1 MTQFV
6 HLRLHTEYSLIDS
19 TIRIKPLMKA
29 VEKTGMPAIAI
40 TDQNNFFGLVKF
52 YKAAMGA
59 GIKPIFGADVLL
71 VDEQGTDT
79 LFHLILLCQNNTGY
93 RNLTRLISRAWQH
106 GQVLG
111 VPRVQRA
118 WIRELSDGVIMLSGG
133 RDGDVGQALLSGNQE
148 LAEKRLREWLEV
160 FPERYYLELQRTGRE
175 GEEDYIHAAVDL
187 ALAHDVP
194 VVATNDVRFVAASD
208 FDAHEARVCINSGN
222 VLADPKRPKHYSSQQ
237 YLRTATE
244 MVALFADIPSA
255 IANTV
260 EIAKRCNVSLILGKN
275 YLPQFPIPEG
285 MTEAE
290 YFCHVSQKGLEERL
304 DFLLG
309 DQYPRGTPAFAE
321 KRKVYDERLR
331 IELDVINKM
340 GFPGYFLI
348 VADFIQWAKDN
359 GIPVGPGRGSG
370 AGSLVAYALK
380 ITDLDP
386 LAYDLLFERFLN
398 PERVSMP
405 DFDID
410 FCMDNRDKVIDYV
423 ARTYGRNQV
432 SQIIT
437 FGSMAAKAVVRDVG
451 RVLGHPYGFV
461 DRVAKLIPNVLGV
474 SLSDALGRTEKSK
487 KDAELVSEDLCA
499 LYEKDEEVKALM
511 DMALALEGLTRNTGK
526 HAGGVLI
533 SPSDL
538 TDFTPIACDD
548 EGNGIVSQYD
558 KDDVEAVGLVK
569 FDFLGLRNLTIIDW
583 ALHTINAQ
591 NAAKKLPPVDIN
603 RIPLEDKAS
612 FDLLKAQKTTAVFQ
626 LESRGMKDLIRRL
639 QPDVFEDVIA
649 LVALFRPGPLQSG
662 MVDDFINRK
671 KGIAKVEYPHP
682 SLEQILKPT
691 YGVIVYQEQVMQI
704 AQVLANYTLGGAD
717 MLRRAMGKKKP
728 EEMAKQRSIFMDGAR
743 NNQIDESQAGY
754 IFDLMEKFA
763 EYGFNKCVVA
773 DTRIM
778 HADTGEMT
786 TVGELFNSRREF
798 VIHALG
804 DDWQLHK
811 RQVVDVM
818 WNGRKP
824 VYELRTRLGKR
835 ITATANHPFRTW
847 DGWKHL
853 GDLQIGERIA
863 VPRQL
868 TVQGSNHWQDY
879 ELITLA
885 GLLSE
890 GNTCHPSSLYFFNNK
905 REMIDDFAAA
915 IECFSHTC
923 ARVTR
928 RSDGRFEV
936 CANTGQNS
944 RFQAGQIPWNAR
956 SNAAV
961 ATTSLP
967 VRSGAYAWAADLA
980 LLGKKATEKSV
991 PDVIFTL
998 PHAQISLF
1006 LGRLWSGD
1014 GFVANKQ
1021 LHVPFYATSSKQLA
1035 FDVQTL
1041 LLRLSIPSCIHTK
1054 HFNYRNG
1061 QRVGY
1066 TVHVL
1071 GDGSVE
1077 TFVERVVPYV
1087 ICREGQ
1093 IAELEA
1099 HLATTERGQTS
1110 KDTIPAEVRQWV
1122 AKERAKLGITWTEL
1136 EQRSGVSMKEFCGKG
1151 SHVKQ
1156 AFRRSTIAKLA
1167 VFFSSERLEQVANS
1181 DVFWDCVV
1189 AIEARGE
1196 QDTYDLTVEQDHNFV
1211 ADGIIVHN
1219 SHSAAYALVAFQT
1232 AWLKAHHPA
1241 AFMAA
1246 VLSADMDNTDKV
1258 VTLLD
1263 DCRQLS
1269 LTVLPPDINRSE
1281 FQFTVD
1287 DKNRIIYGLG
1297 ALKGAGEAALS
1308 VLVEQRRK
1316 DGEFK
1321 SLADLCKRASSQKV
1335 NKRVLETLIKAGAFD
1350 SLGGTRRAMLEF
1362 LPEALRMAEQ
1372 YNRDQGTGQTDLFG
1386 GMFGGVREDAPESL
1400 MPNRPEFPDKE
1411 RLRLEKETLGLYL
1424 TGHPLDEYTD
1434 EVKGLPKRRR
1444 LADIAEDDGTK
1455 YRREPVMLA
1464 GLVAGV
1470 RTQNTDNG
1478 KRAFVQL
1485 DDNTAYYEMLV
1496 FTDTFNQYG
1505 HLLEKEACIV
1515 IEGTLDTDQRSGNTR
1530 LRVEKIHNMQ
1540 AVRENYLKKVV
1551 LPIEAEQLADGLWEG
1566 IRPFLKPAEETK
1578 FHVVIDYANAKARAE
1593 LRLGQNWSIALDD
1606 DSLRQLRV
1614 TLGKGKLG
1622 LVF

>member
-290 YFCHVSQKGLEERL
+290 YFCYVSQKGLEERL

-763 EYGFNKCVVA
+763 EYGFNK
-773 DTRIM
+773 
-778 HADTGEMT
+778 
-786 TVGELFNSRREF
+786 
-798 VIHALG
+798 
-804 DDWQLHK
+804 
-811 RQVVDVM
+811 
-818 WNGRKP
+818 
-824 VYELRTRLGKR
+824 
-835 ITATANHPFRTW
+835 
-847 DGWKHL
+847 
-853 GDLQIGERIA
+853 
-863 VPRQL
+863 
-868 TVQGSNHWQDY
+868 
-879 ELITLA
+879 
-885 GLLSE
+885 
-890 GNTCHPSSLYFFNNK
+890 
-905 REMIDDFAAA
+905 
-915 IECFSHTC
+915 
-923 ARVTR
+923 
-928 RSDGRFEV
+928 
-936 CANTGQNS
+936 
-944 RFQAGQIPWNAR
+944 
-956 SNAAV
+956 
-961 ATTSLP
+961 
-967 VRSGAYAWAADLA
+967 
-980 LLGKKATEKSV
+980 
-991 PDVIFTL
+991 
-998 PHAQISLF
+998 
-1006 LGRLWSGD
+1006 
-1014 GFVANKQ
+1014 
-1021 LHVPFYATSSKQLA
+1021 
-1035 FDVQTL
+1035 
-1041 LLRLSIPSCIHTK
+1041 
-1054 HFNYRNG
+1054 
-1061 QRVGY
+1061 
-1066 TVHVL
+1066 
-1071 GDGSVE
+1071 
-1077 TFVERVVPYV
+1077 
-1087 ICREGQ
+1087 
-1093 IAELEA
+1093 
-1099 HLATTERGQTS
+1099 
-1110 KDTIPAEVRQWV
+1110 
-1122 AKERAKLGITWTEL
+1122 
-1136 EQRSGVSMKEFCGKG
+1136 
-1151 SHVKQ
+1151 
-1156 AFRRSTIAKLA
+1156 
-1167 VFFSSERLEQVANS
+1167 
-1181 DVFWDCVV
+1181 
-1189 AIEARGE
+1189 
-1196 QDTYDLTVEQDHNFV
+1196 
-1211 ADGIIVHN
+1211 

-1263 DCRQLS
+1263 DCRQLN

-1386 GMFGGVREDAPESL
+1386 GMFGGVREDSPESL
-1400 MPNRPEFPDKE
+1400 MPARPEFPDKE

-1424 TGHPLDEYTD
+1424 TGHPLDEYAD

-1444 LADIAEDDGTK
+1444 LADISEDDGTK

-1530 LRVEKIHNMQ
+1530 LRVERIHNMQ

-1551 LPIEAEQLADGLWEG
+1551 LPIEAEQLADGLWEE

-1578 FHVVIDYANAKARAE
+1578 FNVVIDYANAKARAE

>member
-763 EYGFNKCVVA
+763 EYGFNK
-773 DTRIM
+773 
-778 HADTGEMT
+778 
-786 TVGELFNSRREF
+786 
-798 VIHALG
+798 
-804 DDWQLHK
+804 
-811 RQVVDVM
+811 
-818 WNGRKP
+818 
-824 VYELRTRLGKR
+824 
-835 ITATANHPFRTW
+835 
-847 DGWKHL
+847 
-853 GDLQIGERIA
+853 
-863 VPRQL
+863 
-868 TVQGSNHWQDY
+868 
-879 ELITLA
+879 
-885 GLLSE
+885 
-890 GNTCHPSSLYFFNNK
+890 
-905 REMIDDFAAA
+905 
-915 IECFSHTC
+915 
-923 ARVTR
+923 
-928 RSDGRFEV
+928 
-936 CANTGQNS
+936 
-944 RFQAGQIPWNAR
+944 
-956 SNAAV
+956 
-961 ATTSLP
+961 
-967 VRSGAYAWAADLA
+967 
-980 LLGKKATEKSV
+980 
-991 PDVIFTL
+991 
-998 PHAQISLF
+998 
-1006 LGRLWSGD
+1006 
-1014 GFVANKQ
+1014 
-1021 LHVPFYATSSKQLA
+1021 
-1035 FDVQTL
+1035 
-1041 LLRLSIPSCIHTK
+1041 
-1054 HFNYRNG
+1054 
-1061 QRVGY
+1061 
-1066 TVHVL
+1066 
-1071 GDGSVE
+1071 
-1077 TFVERVVPYV
+1077 
-1087 ICREGQ
+1087 
-1093 IAELEA
+1093 
-1099 HLATTERGQTS
+1099 
-1110 KDTIPAEVRQWV
+1110 
-1122 AKERAKLGITWTEL
+1122 
-1136 EQRSGVSMKEFCGKG
+1136 
-1151 SHVKQ
+1151 
-1156 AFRRSTIAKLA
+1156 
-1167 VFFSSERLEQVANS
+1167 
-1181 DVFWDCVV
+1181 
-1189 AIEARGE
+1189 
-1196 QDTYDLTVEQDHNFV
+1196 
-1211 ADGIIVHN
+1211 

-1424 TGHPLDEYTD
+1424 TGHPLDEYAD

>member
-29 VEKTGMPAIAI
+29 VEKAGMPAIAI

-52 YKAAMGA
+52 YKTAMGA
-59 GIKPIFGADVLL
+59 GIKPIFGVDVLL
-71 VDEQGTDT
+71 VDEQGADT

-133 RDGDVGQALLSGNQE
+133 RDGDVGQALLAGNQE
-148 LAEKRLREWLEV
+148 LAERRLREWLDV

-222 VLADPKRPKHYSSQQ
+222 VLADPKRPKHYSPQQ
-237 YLRTATE
+237 YLRTAAE
-244 MVALFADIPSA
+244 MQALFADIPSA
-255 IANTV
+255 ISNTV

-290 YFCHVSQKGLEERL
+290 YFCKVSAEGLEERL
-304 DFLLG
+304 DFLFG
-309 DQYPRGTPAFAE
+309 EQFPRGTPEFAT
-321 KRKVYDERLR
+321 KRQVYDERLR

-423 ARTYGRNQV
+423 GKTYGRNQV

-474 SLSDALGRTEKSK
+474 SLSDALGRTDKSK

-548 EGNGIVSQYD
+548 EGNGVVSQYD

-583 ALHTINAQ
+583 ALQTINRQ
-591 NAAKKLPPVDIN
+591 NAVKGLPPVDIN
-603 RIPLEDKAS
+603 RIPLDDKAS

-743 NNQIDESQAGY
+743 NNQIDENQAGY

-763 EYGFNKCVVA
+763 EYGFNK
-773 DTRIM
+773 
-778 HADTGEMT
+778 
-786 TVGELFNSRREF
+786 
-798 VIHALG
+798 
-804 DDWQLHK
+804 
-811 RQVVDVM
+811 
-818 WNGRKP
+818 
-824 VYELRTRLGKR
+824 
-835 ITATANHPFRTW
+835 
-847 DGWKHL
+847 
-853 GDLQIGERIA
+853 
-863 VPRQL
+863 
-868 TVQGSNHWQDY
+868 
-879 ELITLA
+879 
-885 GLLSE
+885 
-890 GNTCHPSSLYFFNNK
+890 
-905 REMIDDFAAA
+905 
-915 IECFSHTC
+915 
-923 ARVTR
+923 
-928 RSDGRFEV
+928 
-936 CANTGQNS
+936 
-944 RFQAGQIPWNAR
+944 
-956 SNAAV
+956 
-961 ATTSLP
+961 
-967 VRSGAYAWAADLA
+967 
-980 LLGKKATEKSV
+980 
-991 PDVIFTL
+991 
-998 PHAQISLF
+998 
-1006 LGRLWSGD
+1006 
-1014 GFVANKQ
+1014 
-1021 LHVPFYATSSKQLA
+1021 
-1035 FDVQTL
+1035 
-1041 LLRLSIPSCIHTK
+1041 
-1054 HFNYRNG
+1054 
-1061 QRVGY
+1061 
-1066 TVHVL
+1066 
-1071 GDGSVE
+1071 
-1077 TFVERVVPYV
+1077 
-1087 ICREGQ
+1087 
-1093 IAELEA
+1093 
-1099 HLATTERGQTS
+1099 
-1110 KDTIPAEVRQWV
+1110 
-1122 AKERAKLGITWTEL
+1122 
-1136 EQRSGVSMKEFCGKG
+1136 
-1151 SHVKQ
+1151 
-1156 AFRRSTIAKLA
+1156 
-1167 VFFSSERLEQVANS
+1167 
-1181 DVFWDCVV
+1181 
-1189 AIEARGE
+1189 
-1196 QDTYDLTVEQDHNFV
+1196 
-1211 ADGIIVHN
+1211 

-1263 DCRQLS
+1263 DCRHLN
-1269 LTVLPPDINRSE
+1269 LKVLPPDINRSE

-1287 DKNRIIYGLG
+1287 EHNHIIYGLG

-1316 DGEFK
+1316 GGAFK

-1386 GMFGGVREDAPESL
+1386 GMFGGVKEEAPEAL
-1400 MPNRPEFPDKE
+1400 MPNLSEFPEKE

-1424 TGHPLDEYTD
+1424 TGHPLDEYAD
-1434 EVKGLPKRRR
+1434 EVKGLPNRRR
-1444 LADIAEDDGTK
+1444 LAEIAEDDGTK
-1455 YRREPVMLA
+1455 YRREPVMLT

-1485 DDNTAYYEMLV
+1485 DDNSAYYELLI
-1496 FTDTFNQYG
+1496 FTDTFTQYG
-1505 HLLEKEACIV
+1505 NLLEKEACVV
-1515 IEGTLDTDQRSGNTR
+1515 IEGILDTDQRTGKTR
-1530 LRVEKIHNMQ
+1530 LRVEKIHDMRS
-1540 AVRENYLKKVV
+1540 VRENFLRKVI
-1551 LPIEAEQLADGLWEG
+1551 LHIEAQQLADGVWQQEQTLLHPTDE
-1566 IRPFLKPAEETK
+1566 PK
-1578 FHVVIDYANAKARAE
+1578 FSIVVDYANETARAE
-1593 LRLGQNWSIALDD
+1593 LRLGQNWSLALDD
-1606 DSLRQLRV
+1606 NSLRDLRV
-1614 TLGKGKLG
+1614 SLGKDNVG

>member
-29 VEKTGMPAIAI
+29 VEKAGMPAIAV

-52 YKAAMGA
+52 YKTAMGA
-59 GIKPIFGADVLL
+59 GIKPIFGVDVLL

-93 RNLTRLISRAWQH
+93 RNLTRLISRAWQQ

-148 LAEKRLREWLEV
+148 LAEKRLHEWLTI

-194 VVATNDVRFVAASD
+194 VVATNDVRFVATSD
-208 FDAHEARVCINSGN
+208 FDAHEARVCINRGN
-222 VLADPKRPKHYSSQQ
+222 VLADPKRPKHYSPQQ
-237 YLRTATE
+237 YLRTAAE
-244 MVALFADIPSA
+244 MQALFADIPSA
-255 IANTV
+255 ISNTV
-260 EIAKRCNVSLILGKN
+260 EIAKRCNVSLTLGKN

-290 YFCHVSQKGLEERL
+290 YFCKVSAEGLEERL
-304 DFLLG
+304 DFLFG
-309 DQYPRGTPAFAE
+309 EQCPRGTPEFAA
-321 KRKVYDERLR
+321 KRQVYDERLR

-423 ARTYGRNQV
+423 GKTYGRNQV

-474 SLSDALGRTEKSK
+474 SLSDALGRTDKSK

-548 EGNGIVSQYD
+548 EGNGVVSQYD

-583 ALHTINAQ
+583 ALQTINRQ
-591 NAAKKLPPVDIN
+591 NAVKGLPPVDIN
-603 RIPLEDKAS
+603 RIPLDDKAS

-671 KGIAKVEYPHP
+671 KGIAKVEYPHS

-743 NNQIDESQAGY
+743 DNQIDESQAGY

-763 EYGFNKCVVA
+763 EYGFNK
-773 DTRIM
+773 
-778 HADTGEMT
+778 
-786 TVGELFNSRREF
+786 
-798 VIHALG
+798 
-804 DDWQLHK
+804 
-811 RQVVDVM
+811 
-818 WNGRKP
+818 
-824 VYELRTRLGKR
+824 
-835 ITATANHPFRTW
+835 
-847 DGWKHL
+847 
-853 GDLQIGERIA
+853 
-863 VPRQL
+863 
-868 TVQGSNHWQDY
+868 
-879 ELITLA
+879 
-885 GLLSE
+885 
-890 GNTCHPSSLYFFNNK
+890 
-905 REMIDDFAAA
+905 
-915 IECFSHTC
+915 
-923 ARVTR
+923 
-928 RSDGRFEV
+928 
-936 CANTGQNS
+936 
-944 RFQAGQIPWNAR
+944 
-956 SNAAV
+956 
-961 ATTSLP
+961 
-967 VRSGAYAWAADLA
+967 
-980 LLGKKATEKSV
+980 
-991 PDVIFTL
+991 
-998 PHAQISLF
+998 
-1006 LGRLWSGD
+1006 
-1014 GFVANKQ
+1014 
-1021 LHVPFYATSSKQLA
+1021 
-1035 FDVQTL
+1035 
-1041 LLRLSIPSCIHTK
+1041 
-1054 HFNYRNG
+1054 
-1061 QRVGY
+1061 
-1066 TVHVL
+1066 
-1071 GDGSVE
+1071 
-1077 TFVERVVPYV
+1077 
-1087 ICREGQ
+1087 
-1093 IAELEA
+1093 
-1099 HLATTERGQTS
+1099 
-1110 KDTIPAEVRQWV
+1110 
-1122 AKERAKLGITWTEL
+1122 
-1136 EQRSGVSMKEFCGKG
+1136 
-1151 SHVKQ
+1151 
-1156 AFRRSTIAKLA
+1156 
-1167 VFFSSERLEQVANS
+1167 
-1181 DVFWDCVV
+1181 
-1189 AIEARGE
+1189 
-1196 QDTYDLTVEQDHNFV
+1196 
-1211 ADGIIVHN
+1211 

-1263 DCRQLS
+1263 DCRHLN
-1269 LTVLPPDINRSE
+1269 LKVLPPDINRSE

-1287 DKNRIIYGLG
+1287 ERNNIIYGLG

-1316 DGEFK
+1316 GGAFT

-1386 GMFGGVREDAPESL
+1386 GMFGGVKEEAPEAL
-1400 MPNRPEFPDKE
+1400 MPNIAEFPEKE

-1424 TGHPLDEYTD
+1424 TGHPLDEYAD
-1434 EVKGLPKRRR
+1434 EVKGLPHRRR

-1455 YRREPVMLA
+1455 YRREPVMLT

-1485 DDNTAYYEMLV
+1485 DDNSAYYELLV

-1505 HLLEKEACIV
+1505 NLLEKEACVV
-1515 IEGTLDTDQRSGNTR
+1515 IEGILDTDQRTGKTR
-1530 LRVEKIHNMQ
+1530 LRVEKIHDMRSI
-1540 AVRENYLKKVV
+1540 RENFLRKVV
-1551 LPIEAEQLADGLWEG
+1551 LHIESPQLADGVWQQVQAL
-1566 IRPFLKPAEETK
+1566 LQPADAAK
-1578 FHVVIDYANAKARAE
+1578 FSIIVDYVNDKARAE
-1593 LRLGQNWSIALDD
+1593 LRLGQNWSLALDD
-1606 DSLRQLRV
+1606 DNLRDLRS
-1614 TLGKGKLG
+1614 TLGKDKVG
-1622 LVF
+1622 LIF

>member
-29 VEKTGMPAIAI
+29 VEKAGMPAIAI

-52 YKAAMGA
+52 YKTAMGA
-59 GIKPIFGADVLL
+59 GIKPIFGVDVLL
-71 VDEQGTDT
+71 VDEQGADT

-133 RDGDVGQALLSGNQE
+133 RDGDVGQALLAGNQE
-148 LAEKRLREWLEV
+148 LAERRLREWLDV

-187 ALAHDVP
+187 ALVHDVP

-222 VLADPKRPKHYSSQQ
+222 VLADPKRPKHYSPQQ
-237 YLRTATE
+237 YLRTAAE
-244 MVALFADIPSA
+244 MQALFADIPSA
-255 IANTV
+255 ISNTV

-290 YFCHVSQKGLEERL
+290 YFCKVSAEGLEERL
-304 DFLLG
+304 DFLFG
-309 DQYPRGTPAFAE
+309 EQFPRGTPEFAA
-321 KRKVYDERLR
+321 KRQVYDERLR

-423 ARTYGRNQV
+423 GKTYGRNQV

-474 SLSDALGRTEKSK
+474 SLSDALGRTDKSK

-526 HAGGVLI
+526 HAGGVLS

-548 EGNGIVSQYD
+548 EGNGVVSQYD
-558 KDDVEAVGLVK
+558 KHDVEAVGLVK

-583 ALHTINAQ
+583 ALQTINRQ
-591 NAAKKLPPVDIN
+591 NAVKGLPPVDIN
-603 RIPLEDKAS
+603 RIPLDDKAS

-743 NNQIDESQAGY
+743 NNQIDENQAGY

-763 EYGFNKCVVA
+763 EYGFNK
-773 DTRIM
+773 
-778 HADTGEMT
+778 
-786 TVGELFNSRREF
+786 
-798 VIHALG
+798 
-804 DDWQLHK
+804 
-811 RQVVDVM
+811 
-818 WNGRKP
+818 
-824 VYELRTRLGKR
+824 
-835 ITATANHPFRTW
+835 
-847 DGWKHL
+847 
-853 GDLQIGERIA
+853 
-863 VPRQL
+863 
-868 TVQGSNHWQDY
+868 
-879 ELITLA
+879 
-885 GLLSE
+885 
-890 GNTCHPSSLYFFNNK
+890 
-905 REMIDDFAAA
+905 
-915 IECFSHTC
+915 
-923 ARVTR
+923 
-928 RSDGRFEV
+928 
-936 CANTGQNS
+936 
-944 RFQAGQIPWNAR
+944 
-956 SNAAV
+956 
-961 ATTSLP
+961 
-967 VRSGAYAWAADLA
+967 
-980 LLGKKATEKSV
+980 
-991 PDVIFTL
+991 
-998 PHAQISLF
+998 
-1006 LGRLWSGD
+1006 
-1014 GFVANKQ
+1014 
-1021 LHVPFYATSSKQLA
+1021 
-1035 FDVQTL
+1035 
-1041 LLRLSIPSCIHTK
+1041 
-1054 HFNYRNG
+1054 
-1061 QRVGY
+1061 
-1066 TVHVL
+1066 
-1071 GDGSVE
+1071 
-1077 TFVERVVPYV
+1077 
-1087 ICREGQ
+1087 
-1093 IAELEA
+1093 
-1099 HLATTERGQTS
+1099 
-1110 KDTIPAEVRQWV
+1110 
-1122 AKERAKLGITWTEL
+1122 
-1136 EQRSGVSMKEFCGKG
+1136 
-1151 SHVKQ
+1151 
-1156 AFRRSTIAKLA
+1156 
-1167 VFFSSERLEQVANS
+1167 
-1181 DVFWDCVV
+1181 
-1189 AIEARGE
+1189 
-1196 QDTYDLTVEQDHNFV
+1196 
-1211 ADGIIVHN
+1211 

-1263 DCRQLS
+1263 DCRHLN
-1269 LTVLPPDINRSE
+1269 LKVLPPDINRSE

-1287 DKNRIIYGLG
+1287 EHNHIIYGLG

-1316 DGEFK
+1316 GGAFK

-1386 GMFGGVREDAPESL
+1386 GMFGGVKEEAPEAL
-1400 MPNRPEFPDKE
+1400 MPNLSEFPEKE

-1424 TGHPLDEYTD
+1424 TGHPLDEYAD
-1434 EVKGLPKRRR
+1434 EVKGLPNRRR
-1444 LADIAEDDGTK
+1444 LAEIAEDDGTK
-1455 YRREPVMLA
+1455 YRREPVMLT

-1485 DDNTAYYEMLV
+1485 DDNSAYYELLI
-1496 FTDTFNQYG
+1496 FTDTFTQYG
-1505 HLLEKEACIV
+1505 NLLEKEACVV
-1515 IEGTLDTDQRSGNTR
+1515 IEGILDTDQRTGKTR
-1530 LRVEKIHNMQ
+1530 LRVEKIHDMRS
-1540 AVRENYLKKVV
+1540 VRENFLRKVI
-1551 LPIEAEQLADGLWEG
+1551 LHIEAQQLADGVWQQVQTLLHPTDE
-1566 IRPFLKPAEETK
+1566 PK
-1578 FHVVIDYANAKARAE
+1578 FSIVVDYANETARAE
-1593 LRLGQNWSIALDD
+1593 LRLGQNWSLALDD
-1606 DSLRQLRV
+1606 NSLRDLRV
-1614 TLGKGKLG
+1614 SLGKDNVG